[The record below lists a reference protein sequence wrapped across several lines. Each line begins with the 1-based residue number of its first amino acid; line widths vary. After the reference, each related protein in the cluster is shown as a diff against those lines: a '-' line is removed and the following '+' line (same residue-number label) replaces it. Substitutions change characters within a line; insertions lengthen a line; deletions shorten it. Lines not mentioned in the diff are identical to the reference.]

1 LTPDHGSSYPET
13 LRTIDR
19 VLSEGL
25 VPKILG
31 VDDSVTMRRVL
42 QMSFAGD
49 AGNSLTTL
57 GSGEEALR
65 WCREHAP
72 DVVLADASMDEM
84 DGYDIARA
92 LKGDA
97 ATANIRVVV
106 MASQHHPYDV
116 DEGREAGVDDH
127 VVKPFETQAL
137 RDKVKAVWMR
147 VVEAGPV
154 ASGPPTPT
162 ATASTS
168 ASALIGRSTLA
179 FGAPLSHRPPTEPP
193 PASSDLFETGD
204 VGPDELALE
213 LLDDDGAPPA
223 AAPEPW
229 SASSLPPEPAGASDE
244 LAPVAAAMTVP
255 PDAVTFDSGSPS
267 WMAPAPES
275 MPPMSIAPDAVSMVA
290 DSMPAPAP
298 SSTAPATHAAAVA
311 TEAMAGRL
319 SGMGLTEAQVE
330 GVLALS
336 REVIERVVWEVVPD
350 LAETIIR
357 EELRRLTGR

>member
-1 LTPDHGSSYPET
+1 M
-13 LRTIDR
+13 
-19 VLSEGL
+19 
-25 VPKILG
+25 PKILG

-72 DVVLADASMDEM
+72 DVVLADASMDEV

-92 LKGDA
+92 LKGDP
-97 ATANIRVVV
+97 ATATIRVVL

-137 RDKVKAVWMR
+137 RDKVKAVLTR
-147 VVEAGPV
+147 VGEAGQ
-154 ASGPPTPT
+154 AAAAPPAPAATAA
-162 ATASTS
+162 ATAS
-168 ASALIGRSTLA
+168 ASFGRSTLA

-204 VGPDELALE
+204 AGPDELSLE
-213 LLDDDGAPPA
+213 LLDDDGAP
-223 AAPEPW
+223 
-229 SASSLPPEPAGASDE
+229 
-244 LAPVAAAMTVP
+244 
-255 PDAVTFDSGSPS
+255 
-267 WMAPAPES
+267 PAPES

-298 SSTAPATHAAAVA
+298 TSAAPATHAAAVA

-357 EELRRLTGR
+357 EEIRRLTGR